1 MKKRPDHIKE
11 FGLYPAAEAT
21 NFKQES
27 NRGCTG
33 VKLQDKKPAGKD

>member
-1 MKKRPDHIKE
+1 MKERRDHVKE
-11 FGLYPAAEAT
+11 FGLYSASEAT

-33 VKLQDKKPAGKD
+33 VKLQ